1 MLYNNISELSLIE
14 YTILVTQQRLIMPEL
29 SSSIFLPQKHFVDKS
44 KKKNIKQIQ
53 KKISA
58 TFTHSHKTWIKIIL
72 SSFVETALLKHII
85 MSVYIM
91 FICTFGEGS
100 H

>member
-44 KKKNIKQIQ
+44 KKKVTGSSSDTKTAPVVI
-53 KKISA
+53 
-58 TFTHSHKTWIKIIL
+58 TSHRII
-72 SSFVETALLKHII
+72 I
-85 MSVYIM
+85 
-91 FICTFGEGS
+91 
-100 H
+100 